1 MKKARLKT
9 TQEEKKVEEFKSY
22 SVGKFFVFLSLIL
35 VMLGGFYLLTDKVF
49 KPKAE
54 EKVKEEQIEQPNERA
69 NNNINYSDIKDIK
82 EKEYYVLFYT
92 EKDESNS
99 TYDMYIN
106 SLKANNMGY
115 KFYYVNLDKEDN
127 KSLVDKKSSL
137 KDINKLKVKGS
148 TLVHIKDGKITESF
162 EGDKDIVKHLAA
174 IFNIKI
180 EDSSTTKKEETKKET
195 TKTENNKK

>member
-9 TQEEKKVEEFKSY
+9 TQVEKKVEEFKSY
-22 SVGKFFVFLSLIL
+22 SVSKFFVFLSLIL
-35 VMLGGFYLLTDKVF
+35 IMLGGFYLLTDKVF

-54 EKVKEEQIEQPNERA
+54 EKVSDEQVEQPNERA
-69 NNNINYSDIKDIK
+69 NNNINYSDIKNIK

-92 EKDESNS
+92 EKDESNN

-115 KFYYVNLDKEDN
+115 KFYYVNLDKKEN
-127 KSLVDKKSSL
+127 KFLMNKKSSL

-148 TLVHIKDGKITESF
+148 TLVHMKDGKITESF
-162 EGDKDIVKHLAA
+162 EGDKNIVKHLAA
-174 IFNIKI
+174 FFNIKI
-180 EDSSTTKKEETKKET
+180 EDSNETKKED
-195 TKTENNKK
+195 KKNDIKKNENSKK